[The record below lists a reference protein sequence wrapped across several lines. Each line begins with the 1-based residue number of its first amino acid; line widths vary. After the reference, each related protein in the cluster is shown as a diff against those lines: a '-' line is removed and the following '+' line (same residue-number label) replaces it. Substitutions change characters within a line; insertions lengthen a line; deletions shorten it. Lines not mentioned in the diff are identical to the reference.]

1 MKSIFVLL
9 SYFLHPLFVL
19 TYALIIL
26 LAIDPFSFGSST
38 IGEQL
43 PLIVICLVYTVLF
56 PLISIMVMKLIGFVD
71 SLDMVDRQER
81 IGPLIITIV
90 FYTWMY
96 LNVRHN
102 PGVPESFTV
111 IALGSVFALGL
122 AFLVNVFDKV
132 SLHSV
137 GIGGLIGF
145 VALLIFVFDYDWINF
160 GSQRIQLAALL
171 IALILVAGA
180 VGASRLYLNA
190 HKPPQIYGGLVIG
203 LLGQLLAWRFLL

>member
-1 MKSIFVLL
+1 MKSVFVLL
-9 SYFLHPLFVL
+9 SYILHPLFIL

-38 IGEQL
+38 ISEQL
-43 PLIVICLVYTVLF
+43 PLIVICFVYTVLF
-56 PLISIMVMKLIGFVD
+56 PLISMMVMKLIGFVD
-71 SLDMVDRQER
+71 SLEMADRQER

-137 GIGGLIGF
+137 GIGGLVGF
-145 VALLIFVFDYDWINF
+145 VALLIFTFDYEWINF
-160 GSQRIQLAALL
+160 GNHSIQLVTFL
-171 IALILVAGA
+171 IALVLVAGA
-180 VGASRLYLNA
+180 VGTSRLFLDA

-203 LLGQLLAWRFLL
+203 VLGQLAAWRFLL